1 MGLEGFFCA
10 FFVFFF
16 SLGGAGGVL
25 QFVCFAKHVDQR
37 AVVKGVLMSETG
49 FSVQPSSSSEEA
61 FSSMAQVNSSVIIM
75 LQNLN
80 YFLSLK
86 IVQLMCADFGILQG
100 MHPTGVV
107 YIYIFFC

>member
-1 MGLEGFFCA
+1 MLFLC
-10 FFVFFF
+10 FFF
-16 SLGGAGGVL
+16 FGGRKGGVL
-25 QFVCFAKHVDQR
+25 QFVCFAKYVDQR

-49 FSVQPSSSSEEA
+49 FSVQPSSYAEEA

-107 YIYIFFC
+107 YIFFC